1 MTGSAI
7 VEQGP
12 GAILHF
18 LEVPITSVS
27 PDTSMKAPLGLDCNN
42 TSPKT
47 IEDYMRNSAWFYYAR
62 IGSWCNTSFSKGANY

>member
-18 LEVPITSVS
+18 PEVPITSVS
-27 PDTSMKAPLGLDCNN
+27 LDTSMKAPLGMDCNN
-42 TSPKT
+42 TSLKA
-47 IEDYMRNSAWFYYAR
+47 IEDYMKNSD
-62 IGSWCNTSFSKGANY
+62 